1 MAFSFDR
8 RALEVDNMTV
18 KTPIVIVGAGGYARA
33 IHDAITG
40 EDVYDV
46 LGFVDN
52 HAIAG
57 QLFCGLP
64 VQLESDFV
72 ASGYNGGIVVGLG
85 DNALREKV
93 VLGLRKRLPN
103 TSFPVITHPRA
114 IVSRSA
120 RIGHGSVILG
130 GAVVGA
136 NVEIG
141 EFGSIWSNAVIEH
154 DSIASDF
161 VTLAPSATTGGSVTI
176 GARTFLGL
184 GCQILHNIRVG
195 SDCVISAGAVV
206 SSNVADLSVMIG
218 VPALCNRRRIKG
230 ESYL

>member
-1 MAFSFDR
+1 MA
-8 RALEVDNMTV
+8 V

-33 IHDAITG
+33 IHDAITV
-40 EDVYDV
+40 EDAFDV

-64 VQLESDFV
+64 VRLESDFV

-85 DNALREKV
+85 DNSLREKV
-93 VLGLRKRLPN
+93 VLGLKSSLPN
-103 TSFPVITHPRA
+103 ASFPTITHPRA

-184 GCQILHNIRVG
+184 GCRIIHGVDLGQ
-195 SDCVISAGAVV
+195 DCVVGAGAVLTK
-206 SSNVADLSVMIG
+206 DCRDRSVMVG
-218 VPALCNRRRIKG
+218 VPATEKKRRQPHDR
-230 ESYL
+230 YL

>member
-1 MAFSFDR
+1 MA
-8 RALEVDNMTV
+8 V

-33 IHDAITG
+33 IHDAITS
-40 EDVYDV
+40 EEARDV

-52 HAIAG
+52 HAIEG
-57 QLFCGLP
+57 QQFCGLP
-64 VQLESDFV
+64 VQLESEFV
-72 ASGYNGGIVVGLG
+72 ASGYGGGIVVGLG
-85 DNALREKV
+85 DNARREKV
-93 VLGLRKRLPN
+93 VLDLRKSLPN
-103 TSFPVITHPRA
+103 ASFPIITHPRA

-120 RIGHGSVILG
+120 RIGTGSVILA

-136 NVEIG
+136 NVQIG

-184 GCQILHNIRVG
+184 GCRAIHGVKIGQ
-195 SDCVISAGAVV
+195 DCVVAAGAVLTK
-206 SSNVADLSVMIG
+206 DCRDRSVMMG
-218 VPALCNRRRIKG
+218 VPASETRQRQPQER
-230 ESYL
+230 YL